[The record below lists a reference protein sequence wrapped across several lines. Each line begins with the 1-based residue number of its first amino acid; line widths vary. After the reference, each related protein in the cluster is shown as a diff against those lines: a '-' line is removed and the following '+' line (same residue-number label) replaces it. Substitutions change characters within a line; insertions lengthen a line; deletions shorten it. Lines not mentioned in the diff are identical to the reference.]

1 MIQDRG
7 RFDLPLY
14 SVAEAGRHLGVPT
27 STFATWAYGYT
38 RHAPGRVPVH
48 GEPIVTVLPRQRHG
62 TAVVPFIGL
71 AEGMILAAIR
81 AAGVPLQRIRP
92 ALARLSEQLGIEHVL
107 ASRALYTDGAE
118 VLYDFAES
126 QGDTPEARGA
136 RELVVVRNGQR
147 VFGEI
152 VESYLR
158 LVEFASDGYP
168 RLIRLPRY
176 EPGSVIVDPHRGFG
190 QPIFT
195 HGGAR
200 VEDALGRFHAG
211 EPLAEVAE
219 EFGVPL
225 PDLEGAVRV
234 ASKIAA

>member
-1 MIQDRG
+1 MIQDRS

-27 STFATWAYGYT
+27 STFAKWAYGYT
-38 RHAPGRVPVH
+38 RHAPGRAPVH

-176 EPGSVIVDPHRGFG
+176 EPGSVIVDPLRGFG

-200 VEDALGRFHAG
+200 IEDALGRFHAG
-211 EPLAEVAE
+211 EALAEVAE